1 MNQAPCTLLTSDK
14 KNAALLVTEAR
25 TRYHRPSRPHPAHVS
40 RRHKVER
47 RPVSPR
53 VSKSNPRFESCNRF
67 SKSGAESAARQLF
80 AEPAST
86 SEPAPV
92 QSPSY
97 YAESSAESNTFH
109 ENALLTLKRLA
120 SGAFAGV
127 VSRTA
132 VAPLDV
138 AKLKLMLSGR
148 DAAGV
153 ASVGV
158 VDVLKNT
165 VKSEGVK
172 GLFRGNALNCC
183 RVAPGK
189 AIELCAY
196 ETIKALTGRSDLAGG
211 VAGALN
217 TAATYP
223 LEVLRTRVAL
233 DPAALNGGIV
243 TSFKRIAKNEGRR
256 TFYRGCAF
264 SVAGV
269 IPYTAAQYLA
279 YDALCKGYRTMTK
292 QGDVPPML
300 SAVFGS
306 AAVIAASACTFP
318 LEVYRRQL
326 QLAGGTNAAA
336 VAAMKLMVRQ
346 SGPAGLYRGLGASC
360 LKLAPASGVY
370 FGCFEL
376 AKVALHINQ
385 QQRSVTPCV
394 PDKGDETEFSYP
406 SDTAHEA
413 VAVLV

>member
-1 MNQAPCTLLTSDK
+1 MNPAPFTLLISDK
-14 KNAALLVTEAR
+14 KNAALLVTESR
-25 TRYHRPSRPHPAHVS
+25 TRYHRSVRPHPAHVS
-40 RRHKVER
+40 QKIEKRA
-47 RPVSPR
+47 VSPR
-53 VSKSNPRFESCNRF
+53 VSKSNNRF
-67 SKSGAESAARQLF
+67 SKNVVESNLSSATKHLLP
-80 AEPAST
+80 ESAST
-86 SEPAPV
+86 SEPALV
-92 QSPSY
+92 SSSRRS
-97 YAESSAESNTFH
+97 ESKASH
-109 ENALLTLKRLA
+109 QYKDNALLTLKRLA

-127 VSRTA
+127 VSRSV

-148 DAAGV
+148 DAMGA

-158 VDVLKNT
+158 VDVLRNT
-165 VKSEGVK
+165 MKAEGVQ

-211 VAGALN
+211 IAGALN

-233 DPAALNGGIV
+233 DPLALKGGIV
-243 TSFKRIAKNEGRR
+243 ASMRRIAKTEGRK

-264 SVAGV
+264 SIAGV

-279 YDALCKGYRTMTK
+279 YDALCKGYCTMTK
-292 QGDVPPML
+292 KDDVPAVL
-300 SAVFGS
+300 SATFGS

-326 QLAGGTNAAA
+326 QLAGGTNAVAL
-336 VAAMKLMVRQ
+336 AAMKAMVRQ
-346 SGPAGLYRGLGASC
+346 SGPIGLYRGLGASC

-376 AKVALHINQ
+376 AKVALQINRPVQ
-385 QQRSVTPCV
+385 AVTPFV
-394 PDKGDETEFSYP
+394 ADKDETEIAYQTDASLQTMP
-406 SDTAHEA
+406 
-413 VAVLV
+413 VPV